1 MITQR
6 IGRAGHWLLYKLVDA
21 IAATGVHP
29 NVLTFTGLVINIW
42 AAVLFAAGRFP
53 AAGVVMLLASV
64 FDMTDG
70 RVARAQGRVT
80 TFGGFFDSVIDRY
93 SDLVLYLGL
102 LVYYARVNRFFY
114 AVLVGVA
121 MAGSVM
127 VSYARA
133 RAESLIPSCKA
144 GFWERPERIVL
155 LILGAL
161 GNRIAPALWLLA
173 IGPNISVIQRI
184 VHTWNEIQAGHLVDV
199 VPRQTAAEFPA
210 GAPLP
215 GDPDVGRAAPRL
227 EEPAP
232 APAAAAPAAPRSF
245 GAAASQSRSDSGASA
260 DLTLHPA
267 KPQGD

>member
-1 MITQR
+1 MITEK
-6 IGRAGHWLLYKLVDA
+6 IGKAGHWLLYKIVDGL
-21 IAATGVHP
+21 AATGVHP
-29 NVLTFTGLVINIW
+29 NVLTFTGLMVNVW

-53 AAGVVMLLASV
+53 AAGAVMILAGV

-114 AVLVGVA
+114 AILVGVA

-161 GNRIAPALWLLA
+161 GNRMAPALWLLA

-184 VHTWNEIQAGHLVDV
+184 VHTWNEIQTGNLVDV
-199 VPRQTAAEFPA
+199 VPRAVAA
-210 GAPLP
+210 GAA
-215 GDPDVGRAAPRL
+215 GT
-227 EEPAP
+227 
-232 APAAAAPAAPRSF
+232 APAAASAGEPLPATADAARAARA
-245 GAAASQSRSDSGASA
+245 AAASPGRSDPGSTAELS
-260 DLTLHPA
+260 LHP

>member
-1 MITQR
+1 MITEN
-6 IGRAGHWLLYKLVDA
+6 IGKAGHWLLYKIVDGL
-21 IAATGVHP
+21 AATGVHP
-29 NVLTFTGLVINIW
+29 NVLTFTGLMVNVW

-53 AAGVVMLLASV
+53 AAGAVMILAGV

-102 LVYYARVNRFFY
+102 LVYYARVDRFFY
-114 AVLVGVA
+114 AILVGVA

-161 GNRIAPALWLLA
+161 GNRMAPALWLLA

-184 VHTWNEIQAGHLVDV
+184 VHTWNEIQAGRLVDV
-199 VPRQTAAEFPA
+199 VPRAVAVDAPV
-210 GAPLP
+210 GALP
-215 GDPDVGRAAPRL
+215 NLRDVTPRDPESAVADERAAR
-227 EEPAP
+227 A
-232 APAAAAPAAPRSF
+232 
-245 GAAASQSRSDSGASA
+245 AAASQGRSDSGPAP
-260 DLTLHPA
+260 DLSLHP

>member
-6 IGRAGHWLLYKLVDA
+6 IGRAGHWLLYKIVGAL
-21 IAATGVHP
+21 AATGVHP
-29 NVLTFTGLVINIW
+29 NVLTFTGLMVNVW

-53 AAGVVMLLASV
+53 AAGAVMILAGV

-102 LVYYARVNRFFY
+102 LVFYARVDRFFY
-114 AVLVGVA
+114 AILVGVA

-161 GNRIAPALWLLA
+161 GNRMAPALWLLA

-184 VHTWNEIQAGHLVDV
+184 VHTWNEIQAGRLVDV
-199 VPRQTAAEFPA
+199 IPRQAIATS
-210 GAPLP
+210 
-215 GDPDVGRAAPRL
+215 
-227 EEPAP
+227 
-232 APAAAAPAAPRSF
+232 PAAAAPGAPPSSAIAPAAPAANPAPV
-245 GAAASQSRSDSGASA
+245 AAARAAAAAQNQTQPASGTE
-260 DLTLHPA
+260 LTLHPA